1 MIGLGFRVRSCL
13 GYGIGL
19 EHGIGLGHW
28 DRHREWNGMCV
39 CVCVCVLKV

>member
-19 EHGIGLGHW
+19 EHEIGLGYGIGTGGPSIG
-28 DRHREWNGMCV
+28 NGMGYV
-39 CVCVCVLKV
+39 CVRT